1 MAPVKAPEIVE
12 CTITRRTT
20 HYGTKGEIRPGL
32 YAFSEI
38 HMLDEN
44 GVNYLSR
51 TWEELPDTPFMRAHQ
66 ISEFKKRWE
75 RNERADHIT

>member
-1 MAPVKAPEIVE
+1 MSAPEIVE

-20 HYGTKGEIRPGL
+20 RYGMKGEIRPGL

-66 ISEFKKRWE
+66 IAEFKKRWE
-75 RNERADHIT
+75 RNERNERAG

>member
-1 MAPVKAPEIVE
+1 MASVSAPEIVE

-20 HYGTKGEIRPGL
+20 HYGMNGVIRPEL

-38 HMLDEN
+38 YMLDVN
-44 GVNYLSR
+44 GVSYLSR
-51 TWEELPDTPFMRAHQ
+51 TWEELPDTPFMKAHQ

-75 RNERADHIT
+75 RNERVG

>member
-1 MAPVKAPEIVE
+1 MHYA
-12 CTITRRTT
+12 TRRTT
-20 HYGTKGEIRPGL
+20 HYGMKGEIRPGL

-51 TWEELPDTPFMRAHQ
+51 TWEEAARHPVYEGASNCRIQEAMGT
-66 ISEFKKRWE
+66 
-75 RNERADHIT
+75 ERAQ